1 MSSETHGKD
10 TSCLWETSLTLG
22 FILGFLVLHLS
33 QDIQGGPENP
43 RPGNWNMIVA
53 FSSLIVPMF
62 DAVRVSLHRIR
73 KHRNPFLPDRNHI
86 HHKLIRAGIK
96 RTAHVLATI
105 LGIDLFFICFNA
117 LLADEMN
124 VTLLIIIDIIIYT
137 SMHLVINHFIR
148 KNGGGPSYIPVEE
161 LAKTEPELAREL
173 GLDSSEK
180 SDTNNANRE

>member
-1 MSSETHGKD
+1 
-10 TSCLWETSLTLG
+10 
-22 FILGFLVLHLS
+22 
-33 QDIQGGPENP
+33 
-43 RPGNWNMIVA
+43 MIVA

-173 GLDSSEK
+173 GLDRPA
-180 SDTNNANRE
+180 SDSQDGYDDSTSAVIQGDNRESTPAVILDGSEESETQHNNRA